1 MVTAIV
7 AVHAYFVAS
16 EYSLVTARKTRIAQL
31 AADSN
36 RAAQLVLDTL
46 SRLQEVIAA
55 VQLGTTMASLALGAL
70 AEPTVASLI
79 EPALG
84 FVPKSWQPVTARG
97 IAIALTFMLIT
108 AADIVLAELVPK
120 TVALRHPESVALNLV
135 RPLRLFISLFRPFI
149 GLLNQAG
156 ALVLRAI
163 GFRPVRA
170 GDEAHSS
177 EELKMLVAASRRAG
191 VLDSD
196 EQEMLVRVLEF
207 SRITARQIMV
217 PRTEVVALELGSERS
232 HIEEVIRSS
241 RHTRYPVYRE
251 SLDDIIGI
259 LYVRDL
265 LYRRFSN
272 PSAALDL
279 ARLIRQPLSI
289 PDSLP
294 IDEVLAR
301 MRRSRVHVGV
311 VYDEFGGTA
320 GIVTLEDILER
331 IVGEVRDE
339 FETPGES
346 VTLLPQG
353 DAVIDGLT
361 RIADV
366 NNRFD
371 MELNEDEADTIGG
384 LVMNMLGNVPV
395 VGDMVEGEGF
405 KLEVL
410 EMDARRVA
418 RVRLSRP
425 QPDPIEA

>member
-1 MVTAIV
+1 MVTAIF
-7 AVHAYFVAS
+7 AAHAYFVAS
-16 EYSLVTARKTRIAQL
+16 EYSLVTARKTRLAQL
-31 AADSN
+31 AADGN
-36 RAAQLVLDTL
+36 RAARFVIETL

-84 FVPKSWQPVTARG
+84 FVPKGWQPVTAHG
-97 IAIALTFMLIT
+97 IAIAITFMLIT
-108 AADIVLAELVPK
+108 SADIVLAELVPK
-120 TVALRHPESVALNLV
+120 TIALRHPEAVAVRVV
-135 RPLRLFISLFRPFI
+135 RPLRLFISVFRPFI
-149 GLLNQAG
+149 SLLNYAG
-156 ALVLRAI
+156 ELVLRAI
-163 GFRPVRA
+163 GFQSVRE
-170 GDEAHSS
+170 GDEAHSP

-196 EQEMLVRVLEF
+196 EQEMLDRVLEF
-207 SRITARQIMV
+207 SRIRVRQIMV
-217 PRTEVVALELGSERS
+217 PRTEIVALELGSDRTR
-232 HIEEVIRSS
+232 IEEVIRGS
-241 RHTRYPVYRE
+241 RHTRFPVYRE
-251 SLDDIIGI
+251 TLDEIVGI

-272 PSAALDL
+272 PSAQFDL
-279 ARLIRQPLSI
+279 TRLIRQPLSI

-294 IDEVLAR
+294 IDEVLSR
-301 MRRSRVHVGV
+301 MRRSRVHIGV
-311 VYDEFGGTA
+311 VSDEFGGTA

-339 FETPGES
+339 FELPGES

-361 RIADV
+361 RVADV
-366 NNRFD
+366 NDRFE

-384 LVMNMLGNVPV
+384 LVMTMLGNVPQ
-395 VGDMVEGEGF
+395 VGDAVDGDGF
-405 KLEVL
+405 RLEVL
-410 EMDARRVA
+410 EMDGRRVA

-425 QPDPIEA
+425 QPSTNIA